1 MNNQPKYHAKALDLI
16 HELLSIAMA
25 TPKTVA
31 DVHVSYSAHVD
42 LIHVQV
48 YAHGWHKGAEPSFD
62 KLRYLDRTEWDFAH
76 LRKIQEG
83 LTAHLDTLRGKTQ
96 FDRRAERIANLRANA
111 AKLLSEADTLAAT
124 PAPAN

>member
-31 DVHVSYSAHVD
+31 DVHINYSAHVD

-48 YAHGWHKGAEPSFD
+48 YAHGWHKGADPSFD
-62 KLRYLDRTEWDFAH
+62 KVRYLDRTDSDFAH
-76 LRKIQEG
+76 LRKIHED
-83 LTAHLDTLRGKTQ
+83 LVAHLESLRGKTE
-96 FDRRAERIANLRANA
+96 FDRRAERIATLRANA
-111 AKLLSEADTLAAT
+111 AKLLAEADTLAGN